1 MTPQPFIILASP
13 VLSDI
18 VFLYTIIMMI
28 AVMITKIINMYV
40 YSIYV
45 HIDLNIYIYA
55 ILN

>member
-1 MTPQPFIILASP
+1 
-13 VLSDI
+13 
-18 VFLYTIIMMI
+18 MMI